1 MCAAEPALA
10 TLLQCRSPL
19 MSHNTLTTLPG
30 AMRRRSEFISDR
42 PSSRVLAAPGGAQSF
57 NIFGG
62 AEPAPAPQRRAA
74 PTQPTQGTYGIS
86 VAAGARMP
94 VRTEHTGIS
103 EHPST
108 LVHAPPGGR
117 QSFNIFGGEGYSQ
130 PTPAPAAAPT
140 QGTYGVSVA
149 AGARMPVRTEH
160 TGISEHPSTLVHAPP
175 GGRQSFNIFGGEGY
189 SEPTPAPAAAPVTSA
204 PGVMAAG
211 QRVIQRTE
219 FHGIQDR
226 NSTLVHAAPG
236 GESSMASML
245 GGSTAADRIA
255 AMKARRD
262 ATAIPLAEATNS
274 TRPW

>member
-1 MCAAEPALA
+1 
-10 TLLQCRSPL
+10 

-74 PTQPTQGTYGIS
+74 PTQPTQGTYGVS

-130 PTPAPAAAPT
+130 PTPAPAAAP
-140 QGTYGVSVA
+140 VV
-149 AGARMPVRTEH
+149 
-160 TGISEHPSTLVHAPP
+160 
-175 GGRQSFNIFGGEGY
+175 
-189 SEPTPAPAAAPVTSA
+189 SA

>member
-1 MCAAEPALA
+1 MCCVRFLINGRSRFGAFLRLRSNLERFADRRFEMCAAEPALA

-108 LVHAPPGGR
+108 LVHAPP
-117 QSFNIFGGEGYSQ
+117 S
-130 PTPAPAAAPT
+130 
-140 QGTYGVSVA
+140 
-149 AGARMPVRTEH
+149 
-160 TGISEHPSTLVHAPP
+160 
-175 GGRQSFNIFGGEGY
+175 GRQSFNIFGGEGY
-189 SEPTPAPAAAPVTSA
+189 SEPTPAPAAAPVVSA